1 MSELVHPQKAPQIAR
16 LIVVA
21 IQEDGTA
28 DDVSVGQ
35 GGPAAEANRAA
46 RAAQA
51 AVTADDNLPGARK
64 ARLFADR
71 YFFAVNRGELLVVVA
86 SQEPKG
92 TGQIGLEGVGLYG
105 GQLFGRSVPIGA
117 PLPAL

>member
-21 IQEDGTA
+21 IQEDGSA
-28 DDVSVGQ
+28 DDVPVGQ

-51 AVTADDNLPGARK
+51 AVTADDNLPAARE
-64 ARLFADR
+64 ARLFAER
-71 YFFAVNRGELLVVVA
+71 YFFAVNGGEPLGVVA
-86 SQEPKG
+86 SQSPQV
-92 TGQIGLEGVGLYG
+92 TGQNGLRAVGL
-105 GQLFGRSVPIGA
+105 
-117 PLPAL
+117 